1 MTMYPHDWARKA
13 DPTKDSRWSS
23 VRGLRIKANILR
35 GKISKNQ
42 KIIQNED
49 DLTPENFQSLL
60 KEIEEDKMELDRSN
74 EIITNLLKDIN
85 REKNEQ

>member
-1 MTMYPHDWARKA
+1 MYPDDWARKK

-23 VRGLRIKANILR
+23 VRGLRVKANILR
-35 GKISKNQ
+35 GKISKNRR
-42 KIIQNED
+42 IIQNED

-60 KEIEEDKMELDRSN
+60 QEIEEDKMELDRSN
-74 EIITNLLKDIN
+74 EIIINLLKDIN

>member
-1 MTMYPHDWARKA
+1 MYPDDWARKA

-23 VRGLRIKANILR
+23 VRGLRVKANILR
-35 GKISKNQ
+35 GKISKNRR
-42 KIIQNED
+42 IIQNED

-60 KEIEEDKMELDRSN
+60 LIVEEDSMELDKTN
-74 EIITNLLKDIN
+74 EIITNLINEIN

>member
-1 MTMYPHDWARKA
+1 MTMYPDDWARKK
-13 DPTKDSRWSS
+13 DPTKESRWSS
-23 VRGLRIKANILR
+23 VSGFRINANILR
-35 GKISKNQ
+35 GKISNYK

-60 KEIEEDKMELDRSN
+60 QEIEEDKMELDRSN

>member
-1 MTMYPHDWARKA
+1 M
-13 DPTKDSRWSS
+13 
-23 VRGLRIKANILR
+23 RGLRIKANILR
-35 GKISKNQ
+35 GKISKNK

-60 KEIEEDKMELDRSN
+60 QEIEEDKMELDRSN

>member
-1 MTMYPHDWARKA
+1 MTMYPDDWARKH

-35 GKISKNQ
+35 GKISKNRR
-42 KIIQNED
+42 IIQNED

-60 KEIEEDKMELDRSN
+60 LIVEEDSMELDKTN
-74 EIITNLLKDIN
+74 EIITNLINEIN

>member
-1 MTMYPHDWARKA
+1 MTMYPDDWARKA

-35 GKISKNQ
+35 GKISKNRR
-42 KIIQNED
+42 IIQNED

-60 KEIEEDKMELDRSN
+60 LIVEEDSMELDKTN
-74 EIITNLLKDIN
+74 EIITNLINEIN

>member
-1 MTMYPHDWARKA
+1 MYPDDWARKA
-13 DPTKDSRWSS
+13 DPTKDSRWAS
-23 VRGLRIKANILR
+23 VRGLTIKANILR

-60 KEIEEDKMELDRSN
+60 QEIEEDKMELDRSN

>member
-1 MTMYPHDWARKA
+1 MTMYPDDWARKA

-23 VRGLRIKANILR
+23 VRGLTIKANILR
-35 GKISKNQ
+35 GKISKNK

-60 KEIEEDKMELDRSN
+60 LIVEEDSMELDKTN
-74 EIITNLLKDIN
+74 EIITNLINEIN

>member
-1 MTMYPHDWARKA
+1 MYPDDWARKK

-35 GKISKNQ
+35 GKISKNK

-60 KEIEEDKMELDRSN
+60 QEIEEDKMELDRSN

>member
-1 MTMYPHDWARKA
+1 MTMYPDDWARKA

-23 VRGLRIKANILR
+23 VRGLRVKANILR
-35 GKISKNQ
+35 GKISKNRR
-42 KIIQNED
+42 IIQNED

-60 KEIEEDKMELDRSN
+60 LIVEEDSMELDKTN
-74 EIITNLLKDIN
+74 EIITNLINEIN

>member
-1 MTMYPHDWARKA
+1 MTMYPDDWARKK

-23 VRGLRIKANILR
+23 VRGLRVKANILR
-35 GKISKNQ
+35 GKISKNK

-60 KEIEEDKMELDRSN
+60 QEIEEDKMELDRSN

>member
-1 MTMYPHDWARKA
+1 MTMYPDDWARKK

-35 GKISKNQ
+35 GKISKNRR
-42 KIIQNED
+42 IIQNED

-60 KEIEEDKMELDRSN
+60 QEIEEDKMELDRSN

>member
-1 MTMYPHDWARKA
+1 MYPDDCARKA

-23 VRGLRIKANILR
+23 VRGLTIKANILR
-35 GKISKNQ
+35 GKISKNK

-60 KEIEEDKMELDRSN
+60 QEIEEDKMELDRSN

>member
-1 MTMYPHDWARKA
+1 MYPDDWARKK

-60 KEIEEDKMELDRSN
+60 QEIEEDKMELDRSN
-74 EIITNLLKDIN
+74 EIITNLLKEIN

>member
-1 MTMYPHDWARKA
+1 MYPDDWARKA

-35 GKISKNQ
+35 GKISKNRR
-42 KIIQNED
+42 IIQNED

-60 KEIEEDKMELDRSN
+60 LIVEEDSMELDKTN

>member
-1 MTMYPHDWARKA
+1 MTMYPDDWARKK

-23 VRGLRIKANILR
+23 VRGLRVKANILR
-35 GKISKNQ
+35 GKISKNRR
-42 KIIQNED
+42 IIQNED

-60 KEIEEDKMELDRSN
+60 QEIEEDKMELDRSN

>member
-1 MTMYPHDWARKA
+1 MYPDDWARKK

-35 GKISKNQ
+35 GKISKNK

-60 KEIEEDKMELDRSN
+60 LIVEEDSMELDKTN
-74 EIITNLLKDIN
+74 EIITNLLNEIN
-85 REKNEQ
+85 RDKK

>member
-1 MTMYPHDWARKA
+1 MYPDDWARKE

-35 GKISKNQ
+35 GKISKNK

-60 KEIEEDKMELDRSN
+60 QEIEEDKMELDRSN

>member
-1 MTMYPHDWARKA
+1 M
-13 DPTKDSRWSS
+13 
-23 VRGLRIKANILR
+23 RIKANILR
-35 GKISKNQ
+35 GKISKNK

-60 KEIEEDKMELDRSN
+60 QEIEEDKMELDRSN

>member
-1 MTMYPHDWARKA
+1 MYPDDWARKA

-35 GKISKNQ
+35 GKISKNK

-60 KEIEEDKMELDRSN
+60 LIVEEDSMELDKTN
-74 EIITNLLKDIN
+74 EKITNLINEIN

>member
-1 MTMYPHDWARKA
+1 MTMYPDDWARKK

-23 VRGLRIKANILR
+23 VRGLRVKANILR
-35 GKISKNQ
+35 GKISKNRR
-42 KIIQNED
+42 IIQNED

-60 KEIEEDKMELDRSN
+60 QEIEEDKMELDRSN
-74 EIITNLLKDIN
+74 EIIINLLKDIN

>member
-1 MTMYPHDWARKA
+1 MTMYPDDWARKK

-23 VRGLRIKANILR
+23 VRGLRVKANILR

-42 KIIQNED
+42 KIIQNEGE
-49 DLTPENFQSLL
+49 LTPENFQSLL
-60 KEIEEDKMELDRSN
+60 LIVEEDSMELDKTN
-74 EIITNLLKDIN
+74 EIITNILKEIN

>member
-1 MTMYPHDWARKA
+1 MTMYPDDWARKK

-23 VRGLRIKANILR
+23 VRGLRVKANILR
-35 GKISKNQ
+35 GKISKNRR
-42 KIIQNED
+42 IIQNED

-60 KEIEEDKMELDRSN
+60 LIVEEDSMELDKTN
-74 EIITNLLKDIN
+74 EIITNLINEIN

>member
-1 MTMYPHDWARKA
+1 MTMYPDDWARKK

-35 GKISKNQ
+35 GKISKNK

-60 KEIEEDKMELDRSN
+60 QEIEEDKMELDRSN

>member
-1 MTMYPHDWARKA
+1 MYPDDWARKA

-35 GKISKNQ
+35 GKISKNRR
-42 KIIQNED
+42 IIQNED

-60 KEIEEDKMELDRSN
+60 LIVEEDSMELDKTN
-74 EIITNLLKDIN
+74 EIITNLINEIN